1 MAGIFTRFTLR
12 SLAKNRVRTAVTVAG
27 IALST
32 ALLAA
37 VLTSVASVQ
46 AGLYDRT
53 ASTEG
58 TWQIFAR
65 GVSEQ
70 TVADFA
76 ADDRIVD
83 LALMREVG
91 MAELSEE
98 EADYIGKYVA
108 LRELPAVKKG
118 SWEPD
123 GMSLAKMPTLI
134 EGRMPEAPGEIVL
147 PDYSRGQELGGAGAR
162 SNGALA
168 VGSTLELD
176 LGTRMMKTDDGTI
189 AAGSFEADPVSDD
202 GEPLSEI
209 VDAQTQT
216 YTVVGFYERQPPF
229 VGDYYTTSASSIV
242 ALTVTDDTQE
252 GTLAAYATTRGVT
265 SLDAM
270 KELVSEAGAPDSTS
284 TIYHTNLFR
293 YQGIDVGNPLWG
305 TLWMV
310 AAVLAVVIV
319 VASVSLIYNAFA
331 ISVAERTRQF
341 GLLASLGASK
351 RQLRRSVLIE
361 ALVLGV
367 VGIPLGLVLGVA
379 GTAGVFAVTQE
390 AFATMFGNET
400 GLTVQVEPFVLVVAA
415 VLSLATLLASAWVP
429 SARAARVSAVDA
441 IRQTQD
447 VHLSKRAERKAAAS
461 TDGKSVKLGLAGR
474 VFGIPG
480 FVAHRNLSRSTARG
494 RTVVASLAVSTLLI
508 VTTGSL
514 SVTMTPIME
523 RAESAGGAGSGAD
536 VIVSAH
542 IDYSSTSN
550 DAVLSERAEDLD
562 RFLTEARALEGV
574 EFLGSA
580 RQGQTQVV
588 IPGNMISSEG
598 RDVRERLDAEQQSS
612 YSAPSF
618 GTDGTYYGA
627 GALFYLDDASWRALV
642 SELGMDEATFTDPAH
657 PRAIGLN
664 TFQNTLSDGTYVS
677 TKPFANSGAV
687 ELYTISKREGFSALG
702 VREGN
707 DGAPAVGFI
716 DNRADTDRDPEVLP
730 ASEVA
735 TSMTLEVGTLT
746 ADEPAALNTMAA
758 SSRFP
763 AFILPESAAATGG
776 PESPLTYGNA
786 SFSFKADDH
795 AKAAEELE
803 ALGTT
808 YSGITFNVADITE
821 STRQNRLMMQAM
833 QLFVLCFSVIT
844 TLIAVANV
852 FNTLANSIILRTR
865 EFAVLRS
872 TGMGNRA
879 FARMLA
885 YECASY
891 AVRGLVIGLAVAI
904 AVAYALYMATTQA
917 FAGLAFTLPWLYIG
931 AAVAVVLAVLALSV
945 AYALHRARAGS
956 IVEALRTDAI

>member
-37 VLTSVASVQ
+37 VLTSVASAQ

-53 ASTEG
+53 AETEG

-65 GVSEQ
+65 GVSED
-70 TVADFA
+70 TVENLA
-76 ADDRIVD
+76 ANDQVVD

-91 MAELSEE
+91 MAKLSEE
-98 EADYIGKYVA
+98 EADYIGTYVA
-108 LRELPAVKKG
+108 VRALPAVEKG
-118 SWEPD
+118 SWESD
-123 GMSLAKMPTLI
+123 GRSLAKIPDVI
-134 EGRMPEAPGEIVL
+134 EGRMPEAPEEIVL
-147 PDYSRGQELGGAGAR
+147 PDYSRGQELGGAGAT
-162 SNGALA
+162 SDGPLA
-168 VGSTLELD
+168 VGGTLTLE
-176 LGTRMMKTDDGTI
+176 LGTRMVKDGAT
-189 AAGSFEADPVSDD
+189 ATAVGSFESDPMSDD
-202 GEPLSEI
+202 GEMLGEI
-209 VDAQTQT
+209 VDTETHT

-229 VGDYYTTSASSIV
+229 GGNYYTTSASSIV
-242 ALTVTDDTQE
+242 ALTADDSAQGLT
-252 GTLAAYATTRGVT
+252 AAYVTTRGVT

-270 KELVSEAGAPDSTS
+270 KDLMAHAGVSDDTS
-284 TIYHTNLFR
+284 ALYHTNLFR

-341 GLLASLGASK
+341 GLLSSLGASK
-351 RQLRRSVLIE
+351 RQLRRSVLVE

-367 VGIPLGLVLGVA
+367 VGVPLGLVLGVA

-390 AFATMFGNET
+390 AFAALFDNAA
-400 GLTVQVEPFVLVVAA
+400 GLSVQVDPLVLAVAA

-447 VHLSKRAERKAAAS
+447 VHLSKRAERAAAAG
-461 TDGKSVKLGLAGR
+461 TEGTSVKLGLAGR
-474 VFGIPG
+474 LFGIPG

-494 RTVVASLAVSTLLI
+494 RTVVASLAVSTMLI

-514 SVTMTPIME
+514 AVTMEPIMD
-523 RAESAGGAGSGAD
+523 RAESVGGAGSGVD
-536 VIVSAH
+536 VMVSAH
-542 IDYSSTSN
+542 IDYSSASN
-550 DAVLSERAEDLD
+550 DTVLSDHAEDLD
-562 RFLTEARALEGV
+562 RFLAEARSLEGV

-580 RQGQTQVV
+580 LQGQTEVV
-588 IPGNMISSEG
+588 IPGDMITSEG
-598 RDVRERLDAEQQSS
+598 RDVRERLDAEQHSA

-618 GTDGTYYGA
+618 GTDGAYYGA

-642 SELGMDEATFTDPAH
+642 SELGMDEAAFTDPAR

-664 TFQNTLSDGTYVS
+664 TFQSTLPDGTYVS
-677 TKPFANSGAV
+677 TKPFANTGAV
-687 ELYTISKREGFSALG
+687 TLYTISEREGFSALG
-702 VREGN
+702 VREGD

-716 DNRADTDRDPEVLP
+716 DYRADTDRDPEVLP

-735 TSMTLEVGTLT
+735 TSMTLEVEALT
-746 ADEPAALNTMAA
+746 ADEPPALNPMAA
-758 SSRFP
+758 SSQFP
-763 AFILPESAAATGG
+763 VFILPESAAAGAAS
-776 PESPLTYGNA
+776 ESPLTYGNA
-786 SFSFKADDH
+786 AFSFKAEDH

-803 ALGTT
+803 ALAAT
-808 YSGITFNVADITE
+808 YNGLTLNVADLTE
-821 STRQNRLMMQAM
+821 STRQNRLVMQAM

-844 TLIAVANV
+844 ALIAVANV

-879 FARMLA
+879 VARMLA

-904 AVAYALYMATTQA
+904 AVAYLLYQVTAQS
-917 FAGLAFTLPWLYIG
+917 FAGLAFTLPWSYLG
-931 AAVAVVLAVLALSV
+931 AAVAVVLVVLALSV